1 MSLVIQVSEVFPDA
15 LPGARACK
23 LAMYRRVNQNL
34 RRERRLLRERL
45 QTLEIQN
52 KLLADVA
59 HHAQRWLEA
68 STAAAER
75 AIEMHGGVNRGK
87 QHG

>member
-1 MSLVIQVSEVFPDA
+1 MSLILSATEVFPDV
-15 LPGARACK
+15 LPCARACK

-34 RRERRLLRERL
+34 RRERRVLRERL
-45 QTLEIQN
+45 QQLELQN
-52 KLLADVA
+52 RLLADAA

-75 AIEMHGGVNRGK
+75 AVEMHGGINRGK
-87 QHG
+87 Q